1 MTTYVM
7 ADRLGATTGG
17 ALALKRMA
25 MVAGG
30 VAALTLSAKTTI
42 MLEPVPV
49 TLQVLV
55 VMAIGLGYGARMG
68 AFTVL
73 AYLALGA
80 TGEPI
85 FAGTPIKGVGLPYM
99 FGSTGGYLAGF
110 VAAAG
115 VVGWLA
121 QRGWDRNVLTTA
133 AALALGLVTLYVPG
147 VLWLAYGFPITA
159 LGAEFSGFGI
169 TKGLEWGVLPF
180 IWIDALKLS
189 LAAIAFPTIW
199 RWIGHA

>member
-1 MTTYVM
+1 MTTQVM
-7 ADRLGATTGG
+7 ANQFGANTGG
-17 ALALKRMA
+17 ALWIKRAA
-25 MVAGG
+25 MFAGG

-42 MLEPVPV
+42 LLEPVPV

-68 AFTVL
+68 ALTVL

-80 TGEPI
+80 AGEPV
-85 FAGTPIKGVGLPYM
+85 FAGTPVKGVGLPYM
-99 FGSTGGYLAGF
+99 LGSTGGYLMGF

-121 QRGWDRNVLTTA
+121 DRGWDRNVLTTVV
-133 AALALGLVTLYVPG
+133 ALALGLVALYIPG

-169 TKGLEWGVLPF
+169 AKGLEWGVLPF

-189 LAAIAFPTIW
+189 LAAIAFPAVW
-199 RWIGHA
+199 RWLGRA